1 MSVQRSVLADEAEG
15 SPGTAQPLVPR
26 QARPAARVDD
36 LSPPRPNRLAR
47 IWSYAWLPLLA
58 YLLGHLLHGVAA
70 YRFGFDW
77 LDTDLRIRWDGG
89 IYLGI
94 AETGYHAG
102 PCAQVYP
109 NGPNPDGLCGNA
121 GWFPL
126 LPYLVLALTK
136 IGLSSAAAGVL
147 IAEACA
153 LGMLLVLRRLL
164 AEARPVVTFACLA
177 VAALLP
183 SGVYFHATFP
193 MSLVMLLALVMFL
206 LLVRGRWALAGL
218 TGMVAA
224 TAYPLAVLLAP
235 VAVVFLLIP
244 PGRWAWRRLAV
255 AAYVGGLTGLGVLA
269 VFGVMQLTTGRWD
282 AYLAIQ
288 SSNYGHGVHNPITT
302 YLTLIEWQP
311 TTVSAELVFSTG
323 LVLLAVAAL
332 VVAAVRRRATVLD
345 WTLGAVYGPLLLITP
360 LVVGAGQA
368 QFRSHTLL
376 LPVVLLLRHLRWP
389 VTAGLAALGAP
400 LAFLMTGLF
409 LTRVLV

>member
-1 MSVQRSVLADEAEG
+1 M
-15 SPGTAQPLVPR
+15 PR
-26 QARPAARVDD
+26 QARSAVRPDGDSAA
-36 LSPPRPNRLAR
+36 RPNRLVR
-47 IWSYAWLPLLA
+47 TWSYAGLPLLA
-58 YLLGHLLHGVAA
+58 YLLGHLLHGAAA
-70 YRFGFDW
+70 YWFGFDW
-77 LDTDLRIRWDGG
+77 LSADSRIRWDGG

-94 AETGYHAG
+94 AENGYQAG
-102 PCAQVYP
+102 LCAQIYP

-126 LPYLVLALTK
+126 LPFLVLALTK
-136 IGLSSAAAGVL
+136 IGLGSAAAGVL

-153 LGMLLVLRRLL
+153 LGMLIALCRLL
-164 AEARPVVTFACLA
+164 ASARTAVKAACLA

-193 MSLVMLLALVMFL
+193 MSLVMLLALAMFL
-206 LLVRGRWALAGL
+206 LLVRGRWVLAGL

-235 VAVVFLLIP
+235 AAVVFLLIP
-244 PGRWAWRRLAV
+244 PGRWAWRRLAT

-288 SSNYGHGVHNPITT
+288 SSNYGHGVHNPFATFR
-302 YLTLIEWQP
+302 TLIEWQP

-332 VVAAVRRRATVLD
+332 AVAAVRRQATVLD

-360 LVVGAGQA
+360 LVVGASQA

-376 LPVVLLLRHLRWP
+376 LPIVLLLRHLRWP
-389 VTAGLAALGAP
+389 VAAGLAALASP
-400 LAFLMTGLF
+400 LTFLMTGLF
-409 LTRVLV
+409 LTRALV

>member
-1 MSVQRSVLADEAEG
+1 MLPDRDI
-15 SPGTAQPLVPR
+15 
-26 QARPAARVDD
+26 AA
-36 LSPPRPNRLAR
+36 RPNRLAG
-47 IWSYAWLPLLA
+47 IWSYAGLPLLA

-77 LDTDLRIRWDGG
+77 LSADSRIRWDGG

-94 AETGYHAG
+94 AETGYQAG
-102 PCAQVYP
+102 LCAEVYP

-126 LPYLVLALTK
+126 LPFLVLVLTK
-136 IGLSSAAAGVL
+136 IGLSAAAAGVL

-153 LGMLLVLRRLL
+153 LGMLIVLWRLL
-164 AEARPVVTFACLA
+164 APARTAVKAACLA
-177 VAALLP
+177 VAVLLP

-193 MSLVMLLALVMFL
+193 MSLVMLLALVTFL
-206 LLVRGRWALAGL
+206 LLVRGRWVLAGL
-218 TGMVAA
+218 AGMVAA

-235 VAVVFLLIP
+235 AAVVFLLIP

-255 AAYVGGLTGLGVLA
+255 AAYVGGLTGAGVLA

-288 SSNYGHGVHNPITT
+288 SSNYGHGVHDPFATFR
-302 YLTLIEWQP
+302 TLIEWQP

-323 LVLLAVAAL
+323 LVLLAAAAL
-332 VVAAVRRRATVLD
+332 VVAAVRRQATVLD
-345 WTLGAVYGPLLLITP
+345 WTLGVVYGPLLLIAP

-389 VTAGLAALGAP
+389 VTAGLAALGSP